1 MRLRYFARLQLLP
14 LKISVFVMRFSN
26 TFWHRNETFP
36 KVVLRMKLFLSLQSF
51 TCHLQYRVV
60 FRFSLVQL
68 SKSKFVHSCRTCV
81 VRVALVSYSC
91 CSCSTRVALVS
102 HSCCSCNIR
111 VALVQHSCRFC
122 LIRVTLVSHSCHS
135 YRTRVACVWYSCCK
149 LDWILV

>member
-60 FRFSLVQL
+60 FHL
-68 SKSKFVHSCRTCV
+68 C
-81 VRVALVSYSC
+81 SYQNQNLF
-91 CSCSTRVALVS
+91 TRVALVS
-102 HSCCSCNIR
+102 F
-111 VALVQHSCRFC
+111 VQHSCRTRVALVLFVQHSC
-122 LIRVTLVSHSCHS
+122 CTCVALVSLLSHSCHTRVTLVSHSYHS

-149 LDWILV
+149 LDWVLV

>member
-60 FRFSLVQL
+60 FHLCSYQNQNLFI
-68 SKSKFVHSCRTCV
+68 
-81 VRVALVSYSC
+81 RVALVSF
-91 CSCSTRVALVS
+91 
-102 HSCCSCNIR
+102 
-111 VALVQHSCRFC
+111 VQHSCRT
-122 LIRVTLVSHSCHS
+122 RVVRATFVLHLRSTRVAFVSFVSHSCGI
-135 YRTRVACVWYSCCK
+135 RVTRIA
-149 LDWILV
+149 LVSLVSGTLVVNQTGSWSKS